1 MASQSL
7 KRVGGR
13 GTASDMLVRRRLLHA
28 AAASLAGAGA
38 SWLLPARAAHRHPAA
53 AAVPPA
59 VDYASFV
66 AGIRSDAIRQGLT
79 ADAVSRALDLSAP
92 NMDVIAR
99 DRNQPEFRLTWAQ
112 YRSRVLTGRKIAD
125 GRAAFAAQRAVL
137 EQQVLTRFDVAA
149 GAVMGIW
156 GLESGYGATMGKFAV
171 VDALCTLTFEGRR
184 AQFFHDEL
192 FHALAI
198 LNAGDITPERM
209 LGSYAGAMGQPQ
221 FMPGAYLKYAVDIDG
236 DGRRDIWH
244 SIPDV
249 FGSIASYLAGSG
261 WVAGETWGQEITV
274 PDSVPQSSLGRTQVR
289 TLAEWMHMG
298 ISQPGGVPFAQPEAM
313 GAVLRPDGP
322 GGDAFMVY
330 RNFAAIRRYNPSDY
344 YALAVGLLGNAI
356 T

>member
-1 MASQSL
+1 MSL
-7 KRVGGR
+7 RE
-13 GTASDMLVRRRLLHA
+13 TATS
-28 AAASLAGAGA
+28 
-38 SWLLPARAAHRHPAA
+38 PN
-53 AAVPPA
+53 
-59 VDYASFV
+59 
-66 AGIRSDAIRQGLT
+66 
-79 ADAVSRALDLSAP
+79 SA
-92 NMDVIAR
+92 
-99 DRNQPEFRLTWAQ
+99 LTWAQ

-156 GLESGYGATMGKFAV
+156 GAGIGLWRDDGKFAV

-274 PDSVPQSSLGRTQVR
+274 PDSVPS
-289 TLAEWMHMG
+289 
-298 ISQPGGVPFAQPEAM
+298 P
-313 GAVLRPDGP
+313 
-322 GGDAFMVY
+322 
-330 RNFAAIRRYNPSDY
+330 
-344 YALAVGLLGNAI
+344 ALAARRCVRWRSGCTWHKPARRCTFCPARGDGCSAAPRWAGWRCLYGLSQFCRDPSL
-356 T
+356 